1 MPGARRTATRAWFG
15 ATALACV
22 AITAIV
28 SRPFEFWVP
37 DYGDASAYAAYSRSP
52 DFIGLS
58 YQPLYPWLMW
68 AIGRLGFDLA
78 AVHALQRAMFAA
90 SAVILLLV
98 VGRTVSPAAGVV
110 AAGLLLLDLH
120 FQFYIATALT
130 ETTNLFLS
138 VALLYAVDRRLEP
151 GGPRG
156 AWLVA
161 TAILLFLLSTVR
173 TSNVLF
179 ASIVGVGWAV
189 LAGTRVGREEA
200 FPWAAAGVAA
210 ALVILLQQAAIAG
223 GRTNAGMVLGE
234 FVSVACGRMPAEC
247 AADPEIPGPVADAD
261 LWSEKTAGQMQAAWR
276 RLIVHHPILFARG
289 VAATWKEQLVAEP
302 FSVYPDDPN
311 QKRVAGPPWAIL
323 LAAGGI
329 AASVA
334 CATAP
339 LALLLVPFAVQRAR
353 GDPRRQALLV
363 ALGAWVLAE
372 VVATTA
378 FFANAWN
385 PDASRMRLHWELQAA
400 LLWVVLADGWLRGRR
415 VSPGAVGATGD

>member
-1 MPGARRTATRAWFG
+1 MGVTWHRNAFVDDAKATVSVRAKAFNYGLGCFGGIRAYWDEVQGELFVFRLRDHVERLVESARIRQRDSGACEADRRLPELRARARRGEA
-15 ATALACV
+15 
-22 AITAIV
+22 
-28 SRPFEFWVP
+28 
-37 DYGDASAYAAYSRSP
+37 
-52 DFIGLS
+52 
-58 YQPLYPWLMW
+58 Q
-68 AIGRLGFDLA
+68 RL
-78 AVHALQRAMFAA
+78 R
-90 SAVILLLV
+90 LLC
-98 VGRTVSPAAGVV
+98 
-110 AAGLLLLDLH
+110 
-120 FQFYIATALT
+120 
-130 ETTNLFLS
+130 
-138 VALLYAVDRRLEP
+138 AVDRRLEP
-151 GGPRG
+151 GGPRV

-161 TAILLFLLSTVR
+161 TAILLFLLSNVR

-302 FSVYPDDPN
+302 
-311 QKRVAGPPWAIL
+311 PWAIL

-339 LALLLVPFAVQRAR
+339 LALLLGPFAVQRAR